1 MRRPGS
7 LEDVVRHRLCLGCGA
22 CAYLLPGKV
31 VLYDFE
37 EEGIRPVT
45 VGGSGDVGAG
55 ALDVCPVVGTD
66 FRCHRRIDPDSFER
80 KWGPVLEVWEGYAAD
95 PVIRFRGS
103 SGGVLTALAAYC
115 LERQGAGGV
124 LHIGEDAGNPVRN
137 RTYLSRTRE
146 ELLER
151 AGSRYAPAAVCD
163 HLEWV
168 EHAPDPCV
176 VIGRPVEIAA
186 LRKAQRMRPRLSA
199 KVLVALSFF
208 CAESPSTKGTVA
220 LLDKLGVATKDLRR
234 LRYRGHGWPGHF
246 TPLRH
251 GEQET
256 DLCMSYRDSW
266 AFLQAFRPWSAHLW
280 PDGTGELA
288 DISCGDAWYQQPDG
302 VSPGCS
308 LVLVRTE
315 RGRELVRG
323 AIEAGYLV
331 LKPAERWKLE
341 VSQRELLRKKGA
353 VWGRILALHL
363 CGLPAPRFRGG
374 LLHCWLQLPFHEKVR
389 SILGTLR
396 RIVSRRLWRPLPLER
411 ERPGRSPDGGTLVIA
426 GGLGHERP
434 VRSPTGKQ
442 TP

>member
-1 MRRPGS
+1 MRQPGS
-7 LEDVVRHRLCLGCGA
+7 LQDVVRHRLCLGCGA

-45 VGGSGDVGAG
+45 LGGSGDVGAEG
-55 ALDVCPVVGTD
+55 LDVCPVVETD
-66 FRCHRRIDPDSFER
+66 FRWHRRIDPDSFER

-103 SGGVLTALAAYC
+103 SGGVLTAIGAYC
-115 LERQGAGGV
+115 LEQQGAGGV

-168 EHAPDPCV
+168 EDARGPCV

-186 LRKAQRMRPRLSA
+186 LRKAERIRPRLSA

-208 CAESPSTKGTVA
+208 CAESPSTRGTVA
-220 LLDKLGVATKDLRR
+220 LLDKLGVAAKDLRR

-246 TPLRH
+246 TPLRQ

-256 DLCMSYRDSW
+256 DRRMSYRESW

-288 DISCGDAWYQQPDG
+288 DISCGDAWYQEPDG
-302 VSPGCS
+302 QSPGCS

-315 RGRELVRG
+315 GGRAVVRG

-331 LKPAERWKLE
+331 LKPADRWKLE

-353 VWGRILALHL
+353 VWGRILALRL

-374 LLHCWLQLPFHEKVR
+374 LFHCWLQLPLSEKLR
-389 SILGTLR
+389 SVLGTLR
-396 RIVSRRLWRPLPLER
+396 RIVSRGLWRPHALDRGWRVP
-411 ERPGRSPDGGTLVIA
+411 SPDRGTLTSVSD
-426 GGLGHERP
+426 LGHEAP
-434 VRSPTGKQ
+434 VSSSAGKRNS
-442 TP
+442 